1 MYKTYQTRSIYAN
14 KLIKINKFK
23 IPGDQEISPLH
34 AQTNATEPDNPR
46 TWSAASV
53 VQVPAVRERHGTII
67 KCLAIHESYAARSV
81 AVEARLDVKCKC
93 FKYIFTFLL
102 ND

>member
-1 MYKTYQTRSIYAN
+1 MIYIDHKTSKYAN
-14 KLIKINKFK
+14 IDKHFFFEIS
-23 IPGDQEISPLH
+23 GDQEISPLH

-93 FKYIFTFLL
+93 IVKYNILRFY
-102 ND
+102 